1 MGLFNKNTN
10 KQLLQKFRLRVKT
23 ELEDLTVVLQWLETN
38 CQSLLENQLYWQ
50 CQIALSEGL
59 TNTVRHAH
67 QGLPSTTPIDLEVNL
82 FVNQIEM
89 KIWDWGKPFDLKA
102 KLPSLC
108 QQVYQS
114 TEKEEGRGLYLIQ
127 QITDELEYPRLDEQR
142 NCLIMRKTLSKT
154 LKA

>member
-1 MGLFNKNTN
+1 
-10 KQLLQKFRLRVKT
+10 
-23 ELEDLTVVLQWLETN
+23 
-38 CQSLLENQLYWQ
+38 
-50 CQIALSEGL
+50 
-59 TNTVRHAH
+59 
-67 QGLPSTTPIDLEVNL
+67 
-82 FVNQIEM
+82 M

>member
-38 CQSLLENQLYWQ
+38 CQSLLENKLYWQ
-50 CQIALSEGL
+50 CQIVISEGF

-67 QGLPSTTPIDLEVNL
+67 QGLPSTTPIDLEINL
-82 FVNQIEM
+82 FVNQIEI

-102 KLPSLC
+102 KLLFLC

-127 QITDELEYPRLDEQR
+127 QITDELEYIRLDEPR